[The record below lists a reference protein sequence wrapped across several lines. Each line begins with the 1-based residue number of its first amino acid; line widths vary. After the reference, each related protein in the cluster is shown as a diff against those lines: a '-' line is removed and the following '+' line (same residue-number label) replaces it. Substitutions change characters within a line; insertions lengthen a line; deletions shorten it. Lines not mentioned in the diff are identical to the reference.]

1 MKEIKV
7 EDINAKMNSV
17 KKETL
22 NKQDELNRLITE
34 YQELCDE
41 LNNK

>member
-7 EDINAKMNSV
+7 EDIKAKMNSV
-17 KKETL
+17 KKEIL